1 MKELLIKVPNETV
14 PSLEQ
19 FVKKIGGSIE
29 EIKRASD
36 KEKLLSEI
44 KEAVEEMKLIK
55 SGKKQARNAE
65 SFLDDL

>member
-19 FVKKIGGSIE
+19 FIEKIGGSIE
-29 EIKRASD
+29 EIKHTPG
-36 KEKLLSEI
+36 KEIFLSEI

-65 SFLDDL
+65 SFLNGL